1 MSNIDK
7 KAIDALHART
17 EKDSLGLKDEIWI
30 TLENE
35 LFSEEKKTRK
45 DIRKTKKISRVI
57 PLIITAAAGIL
68 ITLILQTDTGAA
80 FVKGIKD
87 MFVPEKEVIQS
98 IEGQDE
104 AMKVQLNEGTDSEYV
119 IYVDEERYKMIKGED
134 SDLITTKDP
143 LPENYPEVSM
153 EIKQLPDIKPEILVE
168 QYEKELKKDFPELR
182 AIEEVAEPVTG
193 YLLHGINGN
202 QSDSVVVHAYVI
214 SNGREGSF
222 IITEY
227 YFLEAAEGHGAR
239 FHRMLE
245 TFEIVEL

>member
-7 KAIDALHART
+7 KVIDDLHART

-30 TLENE
+30 MLENE
-35 LFSEEKKTRK
+35 LFSEDKKN
-45 DIRKTKKISRVI
+45 IRKTKKRSRVI
-57 PLIITAAAGIL
+57 PLIITVAAGIL
-68 ITLILQTDTGAA
+68 ITLSLQTDTGAA
-80 FVKGIKD
+80 FVNGIKD

-104 AMKVQLNEGTDSEYV
+104 ETKVQLNEGTDSEYV
-119 IYVDEERYKMIKGED
+119 IYVDEERYKMIKGEV

-143 LPENYPEVSM
+143 LPENYPDVSM
-153 EIKQLPDIKPEILVE
+153 EIKQVPDIKPELLVE
-168 QYEKELKKDFPELR
+168 QYEEELKKDFPELR
-182 AIEEVAEPVTG
+182 ATEEVTEPVTG

-214 SNGREGSF
+214 SNGKEGSF
-222 IITEY
+222 IITEH
-227 YFLEAAEGHGAR
+227 YFLEAAEGHSAR

>member
-7 KAIDALHART
+7 KATDDLHART
-17 EKDSLGLKDEIWI
+17 EKDSLGMKDEIWI
-30 TLENE
+30 MLEKE
-35 LFSEEKKTRK
+35 LFSEDKKTRK
-45 DIRKTKKISRVI
+45 NIRKTKKRSRLI
-57 PLIITAAAGIL
+57 PLIITVAAGIL
-68 ITLILQTDTGAA
+68 ITLSLQTDTVAA
-80 FVKGIKD
+80 FLNGIKD

-104 AMKVQLNEGTDSEYV
+104 ETKVQLNEGTDSEYV
-119 IYVDEERYKMIKGED
+119 IYVDEERYKMIKAEET
-134 SDLITTKDP
+134 DLITTKDP
-143 LPENYPEVSM
+143 LPENYPDVSM
-153 EIKQLPDIKPEILVE
+153 EIKQVPDIKPEVLVE
-168 QYEKELKKDFPELR
+168 QYEEELKKDFPELR
-182 AIEEVAEPVTG
+182 AIEEVTEPVTG

-214 SNGREGSF
+214 SNGKEGSF

>member
-7 KAIDALHART
+7 KAIDDFHART
-17 EKDSLGLKDEIWI
+17 EKDSIELKDEIWFM
-30 TLENE
+30 LENK
-35 LFSEEKKTRK
+35 LFSEEKNTRNN
-45 DIRKTKKISRVI
+45 IRKTQKRSRVI
-57 PLIITAAAGIL
+57 PLIITVVAGIL
-68 ITLILQTDTGAA
+68 ITFSLQTDTGTA

-104 AMKVQLNEGTDSEYV
+104 EMKVQLNEGTDSEYV
-119 IYVDEERYKMIKGED
+119 IYVDEERYKMIKGEE
-134 SDLITTKDP
+134 SDLITTKEP
-143 LPENYPEVSM
+143 LPENYPDVSM
-153 EIKQLPDIKPEILVE
+153 EIKQVPDIKPEILVE
-168 QYEKELKKDFPELR
+168 QYEEELKKDFPELR
-182 AIEEVAEPVTG
+182 AIEEVTEPVTG

-202 QSDSVVVHAYVI
+202 QSDSVVVHAYVF
-214 SNGREGSF
+214 SNGKEGSF

>member
-1 MSNIDK
+1 MSNFDK
-7 KAIDALHART
+7 RATDELHART
-17 EKDSLGLKDEIWI
+17 DKHLQVLKDQIWQE
-30 TLENE
+30 LEQE
-35 LFSEEKKTRK
+35 LFSEDPIKRSEVKKL
-45 DIRKTKKISRVI
+45 KKKNYAI
-57 PLIITAAAGIL
+57 PLIITVAAGLL
-68 ITLILQTDTGAA
+68 IALSLQTDTGEA

-104 AMKVQLNEGTDSEYV
+104 ETKVQLNEGTDSEYV
-119 IYVDEERYKMIKGED
+119 IYVDEDRYKMFNGEE
-134 SDLITTKDP
+134 SDLIMTKDP
-143 LPENYPEVSM
+143 LPENYPDVSM
-153 EIKQLPDIKPEILVE
+153 EIKQVPDIKPEVLVE
-168 QYEKELKKDFPELR
+168 QYEAELKKDFPELR
-182 AIEEVAEPVTG
+182 AIEEVTEPVTG

-214 SNGREGSF
+214 SNGKEGSY

-245 TFEIVEL
+245 TFEIVK